1 MDENLE
7 TVEIIPSQ
15 RGNDKIK
22 VYGYLLVKERVLKN
36 TYYWCCEKRKSDKC
50 KGRAI
55 TIFYDGSH
63 YLQKHS
69 KHIHAPQASS
79 GNVAKAIACIKQQA
93 LETRDQPM
101 QIIQS
106 NIINV
111 SEETA
116 SNLPSQ
122 NALRMKIKRIRRTE
136 IPPQPKTLDE
146 INVPVALCYTLSGS
160 LFLIKDAKIN
170 QERILLFTTTTNIQ
184 HLSQATF
191 WIMDGTFK
199 TVPTVFYQLYT
210 IHAPV
215 GAEDNSRI
223 LPLVYALMTNKS
235 EELYRQLFQYL
246 IDFAEENDIELKP
259 CTILTDFEQAAINAS
274 HREFPNIRN
283 KGCFFHLGQNGWRK
297 IQEFG
302 LTTQYGDDEH
312 LNLMIRHLFALAF
325 LPPVEIPDAF
335 DILKTEIPSVAND
348 VVQWFDENY
357 IHGKIRR
364 RLRTGHVSH
373 IPPIFP
379 PQLWSVY
386 DSIELGIPRTQ
397 NNVEAWHRRWG
408 TLVSKSH
415 VGVYTIIQEFQKE
428 QQWVEVQI
436 ENVLRGQQRPKQK
449 KSIIDREKRI
459 MTIFNDKENRTVMDF
474 LRGIAHN
481 ISL

>member
-170 QERILLFTTTTNIQ
+170 QERILLFTTTTDRKSTRLNSS
-184 HLSQATF
+184 HSQISYA
-191 WIMDGTFK
+191 
-199 TVPTVFYQLYT
+199 VFCLKKKKAIHKRCRST
-210 IHAPV
+210 I
-215 GAEDNSRI
+215 
-223 LPLVYALMTNKS
+223 
-235 EELYRQLFQYL
+235 
-246 IDFAEENDIELKP
+246 
-259 CTILTDFEQAAINAS
+259 
-274 HREFPNIRN
+274 
-283 KGCFFHLGQNGWRK
+283 
-297 IQEFG
+297 
-302 LTTQYGDDEH
+302 
-312 LNLMIRHLFALAF
+312 
-325 LPPVEIPDAF
+325 
-335 DILKTEIPSVAND
+335 
-348 VVQWFDENY
+348 
-357 IHGKIRR
+357 
-364 RLRTGHVSH
+364 
-373 IPPIFP
+373 
-379 PQLWSVY
+379 
-386 DSIELGIPRTQ
+386 
-397 NNVEAWHRRWG
+397 
-408 TLVSKSH
+408 
-415 VGVYTIIQEFQKE
+415 
-428 QQWVEVQI
+428 
-436 ENVLRGQQRPKQK
+436 
-449 KSIIDREKRI
+449 
-459 MTIFNDKENRTVMDF
+459 
-474 LRGIAHN
+474 
-481 ISL
+481 